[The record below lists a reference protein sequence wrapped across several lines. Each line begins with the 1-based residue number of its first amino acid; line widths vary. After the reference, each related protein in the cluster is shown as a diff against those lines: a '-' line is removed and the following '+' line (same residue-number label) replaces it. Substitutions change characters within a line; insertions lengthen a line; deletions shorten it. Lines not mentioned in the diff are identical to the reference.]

1 MTVKKTSRRRTTAKP
16 RRITGLEASLLS
28 FRARN
33 GAKPPQFEEIA
44 KYLSAHVRKIVSAK
58 RKGKAE
64 NRTFEEIRKVAD
76 ANKHQIAT
84 VSRGVQRSV
93 RRAIVSSN
101 SVAETVALPRR

>member
-33 GAKPPQFEEIA
+33 GAKPPQFEEIS
-44 KYLSAHVRKIVSAK
+44 KYLSTHVRKIVSAK
-58 RKGKAE
+58 RTGTAE
-64 NRTFEEIRKVAD
+64 NRTLEEIRKVAN

-84 VSRGVQRSV
+84 VRS
-93 RRAIVSSN
+93 RRAIVSPN
-101 SVAETVALPRR
+101 SVAETVPASRR